1 VRPLDGTQSHSSA
14 GIGLEWLPAFGAETY
29 SVQVYKDK
37 DAKHLLRSVD
47 AGPKTSATL
56 TPDVDPGATVFWTVT
71 AKSKQGETRAAALRR
86 VTFYSWGQDGPRKET
101 GTGAVLQ
108 KKPELIAPSDIEFD
122 LKGYL
127 GVRIE
132 NIAKDLVAFP
142 TRNPGMLRMLRERPQ
157 QVIPWSGIYAGQYV
171 SSSQL
176 NWRLTRYAPLKA
188 RIDSFVREWID
199 CQREDGYLGPF
210 DDLTGYISLW
220 NHYAALNGL
229 LLYYEDTGYDPA
241 LDAARKI
248 ADLVIQTCGPEGKTV
263 VKAGGA
269 NESMSNAIAVLYRMT
284 GEQRYLDM
292 ANYFVHEVANEKAG
306 VRYLLSGRER
316 KPVDDFPVRR
326 WESVHNIQ
334 TLAELYWATGD
345 EEYRRAFEHLWWT
358 LRRSE
363 RHNTGGFSTNEGL
376 LGTPYNPGTIET
388 CCTVAWIVLSIDM
401 LKLSGDSRVADE
413 IEWSTL
419 NSALGSVPYNGS
431 CSTYATQSDGS
442 RHYCA
447 LQQGPPE
454 GDGPELNCCSTNA
467 NRGPGMIALWALM
480 EGARG
485 LTLNFY
491 GPSTLS
497 ASLPSGRRLQ
507 LEQVTE
513 YPARESI
520 ALTVSPE
527 KPEEFTLNLRI
538 PQWSTKT
545 VVKINGEAGP
555 QPVAGTYLSLTRQW
569 REGDR
574 VDITFDFSPRFW
586 AGEQEQEGRIS
597 IYRGPIL
604 CAYETRFNDGNPD
617 ALPPIE
623 WKDITIKPLPLQGE
637 THAWVLA
644 EVTQGDKSSFKVC
657 DFASAGL
664 TGRRYR
670 SWFATTALPPSPFH
684 LESPYNGDGG
694 KVVGW
699 EKRAGADS
707 WTLLISKNRDLSAA
721 HRVEGLQEPRA
732 EVADLESARYYWTV
746 IAHNDNGETEAANGP
761 FQLSMD

>member
-1 VRPLDGTQSHSSA
+1 
-14 GIGLEWLPAFGAETY
+14 
-29 SVQVYKDK
+29 
-37 DAKHLLRSVD
+37 
-47 AGPKTSATL
+47 
-56 TPDVDPGATVFWTVT
+56 
-71 AKSKQGETRAAALRR
+71 
-86 VTFYSWGQDGPRKET
+86 
-101 GTGAVLQ
+101 
-108 KKPELIAPSDIEFD
+108 
-122 LKGYL
+122 
-127 GVRIE
+127 
-132 NIAKDLVAFP
+132 
-142 TRNPGMLRMLRERPQ
+142 
-157 QVIPWSGIYAGQYV
+157 
-171 SSSQL
+171 
-176 NWRLTRYAPLKA
+176 
-188 RIDSFVREWID
+188 
-199 CQREDGYLGPF
+199 
-210 DDLTGYISLW
+210 
-220 NHYAALNGL
+220 
-229 LLYYEDTGYDPA
+229 
-241 LDAARKI
+241 
-248 ADLVIQTCGPEGKTV
+248 
-263 VKAGGA
+263 
-269 NESMSNAIAVLYRMT
+269 
-284 GEQRYLDM
+284 
-292 ANYFVHEVANEKAG
+292 
-306 VRYLLSGRER
+306 
-316 KPVDDFPVRR
+316 
-326 WESVHNIQ
+326 
-334 TLAELYWATGD
+334 
-345 EEYRRAFEHLWWT
+345 
-358 LRRSE
+358 
-363 RHNTGGFSTNEGL
+363 
-376 LGTPYNPGTIET
+376 
-388 CCTVAWIVLSIDM
+388 
-401 LKLSGDSRVADE
+401 
-413 IEWSTL
+413 
-419 NSALGSVPYNGS
+419 
-431 CSTYATQSDGS
+431 
-442 RHYCA
+442 
-447 LQQGPPE
+447 
-454 GDGPELNCCSTNA
+454 
-467 NRGPGMIALWALM
+467 MIALWALM